1 MKYCTND
8 GKKIFDTE
16 EEVLAYEA
24 KIEEEKKQREIEQKE
39 KERKAQAI
47 LNAYKALS
55 SEVED
60 YEKKYGESISG
71 IPRYIKTK
79 YNMNPSMTG
88 IAFPEHFNEFWERL
102 FNI

>member
-8 GKKIFDTE
+8 GKKIFDTK

-24 KIEEEKKQREIEQKE
+24 KIEEEKRQREIEQKE
-39 KERKAQAI
+39 KEKKAQAI

-55 SEVED
+55 SEVKD

-71 IPRYIKTK
+71 ILRYIKTK
-79 YNMNPSMTG
+79 YNTNPSMTG